1 MNKKDIAGLI
11 YDYVVTG
18 RTQADIAD
26 DYNTDQ
32 WSGVSGTLQDYGFY
46 DPQLGKGGYR
56 KKFKPG
62 YKGLTVTEGMIY
74 DYVREIGPGS
84 DYYFEDYLDDNFDY
98 YAKKQKVGK
107 YAQTTTTK
115 TATTKTNTGR
125 TTSSTAG
132 RSGYGNGGYSGG
144 YQPTYTY
151 TPPQKSAWEIQQ
163 EQAAEAKK
171 KRYDSVIRSYNA
183 NDWAGLIQFC
193 NVYASNNQMD
203 TPEMWFY
210 YGYAFHQQ
218 GRYSQAVDAY
228 RKYLNTYPSRENA
241 KITRSNIAYC
251 LVDSGKKQEALS
263 ELKFCQ
269 SNGYNVENLAGRIRE
284 LEEELNKTSTK
295 EEAKRAYDAKNY
307 QRCYQLLYP
316 LAKFMT
322 VGATLRC
329 YQSNLGDMSFELA
342 YSAAELGKKKEAEG
356 AYTEYISQNP
366 SDPVGYNNRAI
377 IYREWEWYENE
388 LKDLEKAWSL
398 NYRKNNIES
407 RIAAAKKHIAEKEE
421 KKKEQAKFDGDMTYL
436 DQCFE
441 QKKYDLVCKTGD
453 YWEEKDWDLG
463 WHYFRYAYSLVE
475 VGRDSDALLNYT
487 RYLVKYPED
496 KAALNNRANVL
507 ERKER
512 YKDALADLEKAYALG
527 QRDFNIDTRMARLKQ
542 KIEDADVAAKLK
554 KQFMADAEAVAIDF
568 EAKNYQA
575 VVNRLEPWFNK
586 NYDMNLTLFRY
597 AYSLV
602 EVGRE
607 DDALL
612 AYNRYL
618 NKYSDSKAAYNN
630 RAILWEAKGE
640 LDRALED
647 LEKAYELG
655 ERECNIDAR
664 LNRLRN
670 AKEAKQKAEERQKRW
685 EANCAEVDR
694 LMAISD
700 LSLNIR
706 FRIREILQPWVDEGK
721 ELEKYW
727 APYSW
732 AEGISGDVDSAE
744 SRFDWMLAVG
754 ECTQEVYT
762 WRGRMYADLW
772 DKNQDEMDLD
782 RALDDLTKA
791 EGYIFADAWVASLKE
806 RLQTK
811 KDELVEERRRAEE
824 ERKRQ
829 EEEEFLLLMM

>member
-1 MNKKDIAGLI
+1 MNRRDTAGLI

-18 RTQADIAD
+18 RKQADIAA
-26 DYNTDQ
+26 DYDTDQ
-32 WSGVSGTLQDYGFY
+32 WGGVSGTLMRFGFY
-46 DPQLGKGGYR
+46 DGTRGGY
-56 KKFKPG
+56 KKRFARG
-62 YKGLTVTEGMIY
+62 FHGLTVTVGMI
-74 DYVREIGPGS
+74 
-84 DYYFEDYLDDNFDY
+84 EDYLKQWREGDDYYVEDFVEDNYDY

-107 YAQTTTTK
+107 YAKTTTTK
-115 TATTKTNTGR
+115 TTTTKTNTGR

-132 RSGYGNGGYSGG
+132 RSSYGNGG

-183 NDWAGLIQFC
+183 NDWNGLIQFC

-218 GRYSQAVDAY
+218 DRYGQAVDAY

-251 LVDSGKKQEALS
+251 LVNAGRKQEALT
-263 ELKFCQ
+263 ELKYCET
-269 SNGYNVENLAGRIRE
+269 NGYNVENLAGRIRE

-307 QRCYQLLYP
+307 ERCYQLLRP
-316 LAKFMT
+316 LAGFST
-322 VGATLRC
+322 IGETLRA
-329 YQSNLGDMSFELA
+329 SSSTLKDMFFELA
-342 YSAAELGKKKEAEG
+342 YSAAETGRKKEAEG
-356 AYTEYISQNP
+356 AYSAYIGYNP

-463 WHYFRYAYSLVE
+463 WHYFRYAYALVE

-487 RYLVKYPED
+487 RYLSKYPDD

-507 ERKER
+507 ERRER

-554 KQFMADAEAVAIDF
+554 KQFDADAEAAKTDF
-568 EAKNYQA
+568 EAKDYQA

-586 NYDMNLTLFRY
+586 NYDMSFALFRY
-597 AYSLV
+597 AYALTEMGRKEDSLQ
-602 EVGRE
+602 
-607 DDALL
+607 

-618 NKYSDSKAAYNN
+618 TIFTDSMAAYNN

-655 ERECNIDAR
+655 EREHNIDAR
-664 LNRLRN
+664 LTRLRN
-670 AKEAKQKAEERQKRW
+670 AKEAKKQAEERQKRW

-694 LMAISD
+694 LMANRD

-721 ELEKYW
+721 DLEKYW

-754 ECTQEVYT
+754 EHNREVYT
-762 WRGRMYADLW
+762 WRGRMYTDLW

-791 EGYIFADAWVASLKE
+791 EEYVFVNAWVASLKE

-811 KDELVEERRRAEE
+811 KDELAEERRLAEE

>member
-1 MNKKDIAGLI
+1 MNRRDTAGLI

-18 RTQADIAD
+18 RKQADIAA
-26 DYNTDQ
+26 DYDTDQ
-32 WSGVSGTLQDYGFY
+32 WGGVSGTLMRFGFY
-46 DPQLGKGGYR
+46 DGTRGGY
-56 KKFKPG
+56 KKRFARG
-62 YKGLTVTEGMIY
+62 FHGLTVTVGMIE
-74 DYVREIGPGS
+74 DYLKQWREGD
-84 DYYFEDYLDDNFDY
+84 DYYFEDFVEDNYDY

-107 YAQTTTTK
+107 YAKTTTTK
-115 TATTKTNTGR
+115 TTTTKTNTGR

-132 RSGYGNGGYSGG
+132 RSSYGNGGYSGG

-218 GRYSQAVDAY
+218 DRYGQAVDAY

-251 LVDSGKKQEALS
+251 LVNAGRKQEALT
-263 ELKFCQ
+263 ELKYCQ

-307 QRCYQLLYP
+307 ERCYQLLRP
-316 LAKFMT
+316 LAGFSAI
-322 VGATLRC
+322 GETLRA
-329 YQSNLGDMSFELA
+329 SSSTLKDMFFELA
-342 YSAAELGKKKEAEG
+342 YSAAETGRKKEAEG
-356 AYTEYISQNP
+356 AYSAYIGYNP

-463 WHYFRYAYSLVE
+463 WHYFRYAYALVE
-475 VGRDSDALLNYT
+475 VGRDSDALLKYT
-487 RYLVKYPED
+487 RYLSKYPDD

-527 QRDFNIDTRMARLKQ
+527 QRDFNIDTRIVRLKQ

-554 KQFMADAEAVAIDF
+554 KQFDADAEAAKTDF

-670 AKEAKQKAEERQKRW
+670 AKEAKAQAEERQARW
-685 EANCAEVDR
+685 ENTKRIVMN
-694 LMAISD
+694 LM
-700 LSLNIR
+700 NI
-706 FRIREILQPWVDEGK
+706 IDQPTYAVSQVKEQLQPWVDDGED
-721 ELEKYW
+721 LEDQW
-727 APYSW
+727 AVYSW
-732 AEGISGDVDSAE
+732 AQGILGDVSDAE
-744 SRFDWMLAVG
+744 SRFEWMITCN
-754 ECTQEVYT
+754 EHVYEARKY
-762 WRGRMYADLW
+762 RGWMYLRLW
-772 DKNQDEMDLD
+772 NDQ
-782 RALDDLTKA
+782 
-791 EGYIFADAWVASLKE
+791 
-806 RLQTK
+806 
-811 KDELVEERRRAEE
+811 KDEFYLNCAVEELSIAMNQYTPDGKVQTLYERAIEECDKLAEERRRAEE